1 MKVFVLGV
9 GATGSLVVK
18 LLKRQGHYVSCGDRD
33 PIRAREFLGRNSD
46 IVAQRVN
53 ARNLR
58 SVVKAA
64 QGCHLMINACPTI
77 MNNVLMRAALQL
89 RSHYLDTASRLRP
102 NPFRPEQFSFERE
115 FREER
120 RWALIHAGVA
130 PGLTNLFAA
139 DAAARLDE
147 LDRAEIRIFE
157 DTISDDPVS
166 QWSAESSF
174 DEAVSH
180 PRVYREGHFKFGTRF
195 GERERFRFP
204 PPIGRVGV
212 VLAAQDEVTT
222 LPRFLP
228 LKNVDA
234 KIGGSD
240 INRLQRWYRQGVLTR
255 SRGLSSVRFPATAAP
270 PTMGRLLR
278 RGVLRNA
285 RFAVAVLIYGAKQ
298 DRPCLVRWD
307 ARFPSLFA
315 LRRRKLAYSP
325 IAWSTAHLVTLF
337 IKHMPRRLVGVQVP
351 EALPARTRRAILH
364 DISSNGIRISRTV
377 TNWKVVE

>member
-18 LLKRQGHYVSCGDRD
+18 LLKRQGYHVSCGDRD
-33 PIRAREFLGRNSD
+33 PDRARDFLGEEPSVV
-46 IVAQRVN
+46 IQRVN
-53 ARNLR
+53 ARNLP

-64 QGCHLMINACPTI
+64 KGCHLLINACPA
-77 MNNVLMRAALQL
+77 VLNKVVMRAALRL
-89 RSHYLDTASRLRP
+89 RVHYLDTASRLRP

-115 FREER
+115 FRGKR

-139 DAAARLDE
+139 DAAARLDQ

-157 DTISDDPVS
+157 DTSSDNPVS

-174 DEAVSH
+174 DEAVSR
-180 PRVYREGHFKFGTRF
+180 PGVYRDGRFSFGTRF

-204 PPIGRVGV
+204 PPIGLVGV

-222 LPRFLP
+222 LPRVFR

-234 KIGGSD
+234 KIGGAD
-240 INRLQRWYRQGVLTR
+240 VDQLRRWYRQGILTR
-255 SRGLSSVRFPATAAP
+255 SRGLSSVRFPATASP
-270 PTMGRLLR
+270 HTMIRMVQGGILH
-278 RGVLRNA
+278 NA
-285 RFAVAVLIYGAKQ
+285 RFAVAVLVYGYKRV
-298 DRPCLVRWD
+298 RPCLIRWD

-325 IAWSTAHLVTLF
+325 IAWSTAHLVTMF
-337 IKHMPRRLVGVQVP
+337 VKHMPRGLVGVQVP
-351 EALPARTRRAILH
+351 EALPAHTRRAILH
-364 DISSNGIRISRTV
+364 DTSSSGIRIRRTV
-377 TNWKVVE
+377 TTWKVPG

>member
-1 MKVFVLGV
+1 MRVFVLGV

-33 PIRAREFLGRNSD
+33 PTRAREFLEGNPD
-46 IVAQRVN
+46 IVIQPVN
-53 ARNLR
+53 AGTLR
-58 SVVKAA
+58 SVVQAA
-64 QGCHLMINACPTI
+64 HGCHLLINMCPAN
-77 MNNVLMRAALQL
+77 MNNVVMRAALRL
-89 RSHYLDTASRLRP
+89 HSHYLDTASRLRP

-115 FREER
+115 FRMKR

-139 DAAARLDE
+139 DAAAHLDE

-157 DTISDDPVS
+157 DTSSDDPVS

-174 DEAVSH
+174 DEAVSR
-180 PRVYREGHFKFGTRF
+180 PRVYREGHFTFGTRF

-204 PPIGRVGV
+204 PPIGSVDV

-228 LKNVDA
+228 LKSADA
-234 KIGGSD
+234 KIGGTD
-240 INRLQRWYRQGVLTR
+240 IDRLRRWYRQGGLTR
-255 SRGLSSVRFPATAAP
+255 SRGLSAVRFPATAAP
-270 PTMGRLLR
+270 VTMGRLLR
-278 RGVLRNA
+278 RGILHNA
-285 RFAVAVLIYGAKQ
+285 RFAVAVVIHGVRRG
-298 DRPCLVRWD
+298 RPCLVRWD

-325 IAWSTAHLVTLF
+325 IAWSTAQLVTMF
-337 IKHMPRRLVGVQVP
+337 VKHMPRGLVGVQVP
-351 EALPARTRRAILH
+351 EALPARARRAILR
-364 DISSNGIRISRTV
+364 DTNSNGIRIQRTV
-377 TNWKVVE
+377 ANWKVPA

>member
-1 MKVFVLGV
+1 MKIFVLGV

-33 PIRAREFLGRNSD
+33 PIRAREFLGGTPD
-46 IVAQRVN
+46 IVIQRVN
-53 ARNLR
+53 ARSLR

-64 QGCHLMINACPTI
+64 QGCHLLINACPATL
-77 MNNVLMRAALQL
+77 NKFVMRAALRL

-102 NPFRPEQFSFERE
+102 NPFRPEQFLFERE
-115 FREER
+115 FLEKR

-147 LDRAEIRIFE
+147 LARVEIRIFE
-157 DTISDDPVS
+157 DTSSDDPVS

-204 PPIGRVGV
+204 PPIGPVDV

-222 LPRFLP
+222 LPRFLR
-228 LKNVDA
+228 LKSVDA
-234 KIGGSD
+234 KIGGTD
-240 INRLQRWYRQGVLTR
+240 INRLRRWYRQGVLTR

-270 PTMGRLLR
+270 SAMGRLFR
-278 RGVLRNA
+278 RGILHNA
-285 RFAVAVLIYGAKQ
+285 RFAVAVLIYGVKQ
-298 DRPCLVRWD
+298 ARPCLVRWD
-307 ARFPSLFA
+307 ARFPSLFV

-337 IKHMPRRLVGVQVP
+337 VKHMPRGLVGVQVP

-364 DISSNGIRISRTV
+364 DISSNGIRIWRKV
-377 TNWKVVE
+377 RNWKVPE